1 MLSEGQHTPGS
12 ARLVLV
18 QVCGCAGGG
27 RPRKQPA
34 WRLSS
39 LSKLPRRW
47 CRFAHVQDM
56 DAGATS
62 LAFRLGVGTRL
73 PGPGEAAAAAAR
85 RLEERIGAAEGIA
98 NIRRWLLIIGAEVL
112 DTAKHVMFDVFETE
126 GQGLPLCQPSL

>member
-1 MLSEGQHTPGS
+1 MLM
-12 ARLVLV
+12 
-18 QVCGCAGGG
+18 QVCKRVGGG

-39 LSKLPRRW
+39 SPKLPWCW

-62 LAFRLGVGTRL
+62 LAFRLGVGRRL

-98 NIRRWLLIIGAEVL
+98 NIRRWLLIIGAREP
-112 DTAKHVMFDVFETE
+112 AAEHVTFRGHDTE
-126 GQGLPLCQPSL
+126 GQGLALYQSSL